1 MVESGLEV
9 VVVSGLSG
17 AGRSTAAK
25 CLEDLGY
32 YVVDNLPPSLI
43 AAMVDL
49 GSHTSGQV
57 TVEEWEHPYP
67 RRLAAFPAGLHNGPL
82 YADGADKYWPPVS
95 RIDGGY
101 GDRNLVCTCP
111 SPAAFESV

>member
-1 MVESGLEV
+1 MIKIREEIGRVA
-9 VVVSGLSG
+9 
-17 AGRSTAAK
+17 AG
-25 CLEDLGY
+25 EWPGD
-32 YVVDNLPPSLI
+32 DNPLVNAP
-43 AAMVDL
+43 
-49 GSHTSGQV
+49 HTSGQV
-57 TVEEWEHPYP
+57 TAEEWGRPYP

-111 SPAAFESV
+111 PPAAFESA